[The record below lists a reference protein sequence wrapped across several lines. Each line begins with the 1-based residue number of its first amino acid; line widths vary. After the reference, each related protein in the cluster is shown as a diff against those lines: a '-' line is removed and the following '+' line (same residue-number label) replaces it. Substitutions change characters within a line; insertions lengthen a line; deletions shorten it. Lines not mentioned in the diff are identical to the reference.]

1 MYLNWKD
8 TVWVKLHCRNLLF
21 FFMKAYTLG
30 TQRCTSHSYFSLSR
44 LGLFSIYYFN
54 IHGLFLR
61 RLLIGCKFQLS
72 MEQEAAGAC
81 VRAACSSLFSQE
93 GALFIHLKAARRS
106 TAPSLRLSLALR
118 LKLCVLRPV
127 FVSSSRLAG
136 AFSPS
141 LSVQTSCCHY
151 PPPIPCQTS
160 IEFASKPC
168 NTITVFDRKTCHL
181 ISTCWSTQVTAAVFS
196 RPLTHL
202 KSPGFPFIFY
212 QPSEVQW
219 SQFNSI
225 NSITSPLCT
234 FTLTHPGLNVSV
246 DTSTGSQSVCLKFAS
261 LTVRSVR
268 WRPADVECMRGQRGD
283 QWCRNTLRGALLS
296 LSLAGWTQRT
306 ASSGARLRETDR
318 MVHYNFHYCVYMSG
332 YENHFKGGPRL

>member
-1 MYLNWKD
+1 ME
-8 TVWVKLHCRNLLF
+8 KLEREQVIIIFLVLSMADYPLTIREIPRHVFKLKRYSLSETPLQEAF
-21 FFMKAYTLG
+21 VFFMKAYTLR
-30 TQRCTSHSYFSLSR
+30 TQRCASHSFFSLSR

-54 IHGLFLR
+54 IHGLSLR

-93 GALFIHLKAARRS
+93 GALFIHLRAALRS

-136 AFSPS
+136 GFSPS
-141 LSVQTSCCHY
+141 LSDQTSCCHY

-181 ISTCWSTQVTAAVFS
+181 ISTCWSTQVTAAVFKPS
-196 RPLTHL
+196 PNASQATRIPLHL
-202 KSPGFPFIFY
+202 LSTQRGAVIT
-212 QPSEVQW
+212 VQLNK
-219 SQFNSI
+219 FN
-225 NSITSPLCT
+225 NVSPLCI
-234 FTLTHPGLNVSV
+234 HS
-246 DTSTGSQSVCLKFAS
+246 DSS
-261 LTVRSVR
+261 RSK
-268 WRPADVECMRGQRGD
+268 CQR
-283 QWCRNTLRGALLS
+283 
-296 LSLAGWTQRT
+296 
-306 ASSGARLRETDR
+306 
-318 MVHYNFHYCVYMSG
+318 
-332 YENHFKGGPRL
+332 

>member
-8 TVWVKLHCRNLLF
+8 TVWVKLHCRKLLF
-21 FFMKAYTLG
+21 FSWKHPENTTMRKSLF
-30 TQRCTSHSYFSLSR
+30 FFLSR
-44 LGLFSIYYFN
+44 LFSIYYFN
-54 IHGLFLR
+54 IHGLSLR

-93 GALFIHLKAARRS
+93 GALFIHLRAARRS

-136 AFSPS
+136 GFSPS

-181 ISTCWSTQVTAAVFS
+181 ISTCWSTQVTAAVFKPS
-196 RPLTHL
+196 PNASWISQATRIPLHL
-202 KSPGFPFIFY
+202 LSTQRGAVIT
-212 QPSEVQW
+212 VQLNK
-219 SQFNSI
+219 FN
-225 NSITSPLCT
+225 NVSPLCI
-234 FTLTHPGLNVSV
+234 HSDSSRSKCQRWYIYWISV
-246 DTSTGSQSVCLKFAS
+246 
-261 LTVRSVR
+261 
-268 WRPADVECMRGQRGD
+268 
-283 QWCRNTLRGALLS
+283 S
-296 LSLAGWTQRT
+296 LSKVCFSHRSECEV
-306 ASSGARLRETDR
+306 ASSWRWVHAGTKGWPVVQEHSPGCSPQFELGWVDSAYSLLRCTPERDR
-318 MVHYNFHYCVYMSG
+318 QN
-332 YENHFKGGPRL
+332 GPL

>member
-1 MYLNWKD
+1 ME
-8 TVWVKLHCRNLLF
+8 KLEREQAIIIFLVLSVADYPLTIREIPRHVFKLKRYSLSETPLQEAF
-21 FFMKAYTLG
+21 VFFMKAYTLG

-54 IHGLFLR
+54 IHGLSLR

-93 GALFIHLKAARRS
+93 GALFIHLRAARRS

-136 AFSPS
+136 GFSPS

-160 IEFASKPC
+160 IEFAFKPC
-168 NTITVFDRKTCHL
+168 NTITVFDRKTCHRV
-181 ISTCWSTQVTAAVFS
+181 STCWSTQVTAAVS
-196 RPLTHL
+196 GRPLTHRDSL
-202 KSPGFPFIFY
+202 KPPGFPFIFY
-212 QPSEVQW
+212 QPSEVQ
-219 SQFNSI
+219 
-225 NSITSPLCT
+225 
-234 FTLTHPGLNVSV
+234 
-246 DTSTGSQSVCLKFAS
+246 
-261 LTVRSVR
+261 
-268 WRPADVECMRGQRGD
+268 
-283 QWCRNTLRGALLS
+283 
-296 LSLAGWTQRT
+296 
-306 ASSGARLRETDR
+306 
-318 MVHYNFHYCVYMSG
+318 
-332 YENHFKGGPRL
+332 